1 MLRKGYCCCI
11 VKKIMRLH
19 LCRHTNCSVLLIEA
33 FDNLIKEVD
42 TQSKNRTDSGF
53 ECYRRDISLF
63 KIDLRLQY
71 CTFGLYTV
79 KYQI

>member
-1 MLRKGYCCCI
+1 MLRKGYCRCI
-11 VKKIMRLH
+11 VKKIMRLN

-42 TQSKNRTDSGF
+42 IQSKNRTHSGF
-53 ECYRRDISLF
+53 ECYRRHILLF
-63 KIDLRLQY
+63 KIDLRLQHG
-71 CTFGLYTV
+71 TFSLYTV